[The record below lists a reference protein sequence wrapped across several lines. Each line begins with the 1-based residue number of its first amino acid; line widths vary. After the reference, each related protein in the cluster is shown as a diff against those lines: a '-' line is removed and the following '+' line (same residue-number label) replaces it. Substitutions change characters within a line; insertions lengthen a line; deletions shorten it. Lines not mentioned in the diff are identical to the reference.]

1 MRVRLVCSMRLSLL
15 AAWCVAASAAPL
27 LAQVAA
33 GEITGV
39 VRDQGGAA
47 APGATVTVTSV
58 ETNRRRIVVS
68 SREGVYT
75 APGLAPGEYR
85 VDVELPGFRPVRRA
99 GIRLSTG
106 GKARIDFE
114 LAISEVREQ
123 VTVTGDATIL
133 RAETPSL
140 GTVVEQEQIVHLPLN
155 GRAFITLASLAPG
168 VALPPNSPL
177 PRINGGRPRTNEY
190 LF

>member
-1 MRVRLVCSMRLSLL
+1 MRVRLVCSMRLQLL

-114 LAISEVREQ
+114 L
-123 VTVTGDATIL
+123 
-133 RAETPSL
+133 
-140 GTVVEQEQIVHLPLN
+140 
-155 GRAFITLASLAPG
+155 
-168 VALPPNSPL
+168 
-177 PRINGGRPRTNEY
+177 
-190 LF
+190 